1 MGELLVKVNALRAQ
15 GQVCGGRS
23 MPVALALTW
32 SNPLGQAAE
41 RHSYDMAS
49 HNFMDHTGSDRST
62 PPQRMGEAGY
72 GGWSGGENIAA
83 GYSSVDAVLRGWLAS
98 PGHCSAL
105 MNPGFTDFGGSCA
118 YNSGTTYGFY
128 WTVTLGTSR

>member
-1 MGELLVKVNALRAQ
+1 MGELLAKINALRAR
-15 GQVCGGRS
+15 GQVCGDRS
-23 MPVALALTW
+23 MPAAPALTW
-32 SNPLGQAAE
+32 SSPLGRAAE

-49 HNFMDHTGSDRST
+49 HNFMNHTGSDGST
-62 PPQRMGEAGY
+62 PPYRMVEAGY
-72 GGWSGGENIAA
+72 GGWSWGENIAA
-83 GYSSVDAVLRGWLAS
+83 GFSNVDAVIRGWLGS

-105 MNPGFTDFGGSCA
+105 MNPGFTDVGGSCA